1 MSNLSNPKHIAVIL
15 DGNGRWALNRSL
27 PRVMGHQKGVDAARN
42 LVKLCIDYQIEILS
56 LFAFSSEN
64 WRRPKQEVSM
74 LMNLCLKLL
83 TEEIKELHENQ
94 VKLQIIGDIMPLS
107 LTLKEAI
114 NNATSLTANNNGLIL
129 NIAINYGGKWD
140 IVNAMR
146 QIAKEIQNSNLSI
159 EDLNEQLVSSHLSLA
174 ELPDPDLFIRTSGEH
189 RISNFFLWQSAY
201 TELFF
206 TDTLWPDFSI
216 KEFQQAL
223 QFFNS
228 RTRRFG
234 GLVKANA

>member
-1 MSNLSNPKHIAVIL
+1 MSKPRHIAVIL

-27 PRVMGHQKGVDAARN
+27 PRVMGHQKGVEAARN
-42 LVKLCIDYQIEILS
+42 LVKMSIDYQIEILS
-56 LFAFSSEN
+56 LFAFSSDN
-64 WRRPKQEVSM
+64 WRRPKQEISM

-83 TEEIKELHENQ
+83 TEEIKDLHNNQ
-94 VKLQIIGDIMPLS
+94 VKLQIIGDTLPLS
-107 LTLKEAI
+107 LALKEAI
-114 NNATSLTANNNGLIL
+114 SNGTSLTANNNGLIL

-140 IVNAMR
+140 IVNAIR
-146 QIAKEIQNSNLSI
+146 QIAKKIQNSNLNI
-159 EDLNEQLVSSHLSLA
+159 EDLNEKLVSSYLSLA
-174 ELPDPDLFIRTSGEH
+174 QLPDPDLLIRTSGEH

-223 QFFNS
+223 NFFNS
-228 RTRRFG
+228 RTRKFG
-234 GLVKANA
+234 GLVAKVNA

>member
-1 MSNLSNPKHIAVIL
+1 MNKPKHIAVII
-15 DGNGRWALNRSL
+15 DGNGRWALNRAL

-42 LVKLCIDYQIEILS
+42 LVQLSIDHGIEILS
-56 LFAFSSEN
+56 LFVFSSEN

-83 TEEIKELHENQ
+83 TEEINELHNNNIS
-94 VKLQIIGDIMPLS
+94 LQIIGDTVPLPVS
-107 LTLKEAI
+107 LREAI
-114 NNATSLTANNNGLIL
+114 DKATLLTAGNQGLKL
-129 NIAINYGGKWD
+129 NIAINYGGRWD

-146 QIAKEIQNSNLSI
+146 KIATDIKDANLNPQDI
-159 EDLNEQLVSSHLSLA
+159 NEQLISSHLSLA
-174 ELPDPDLFIRTSGEH
+174 KLSDPDLLIRTSGEC

-206 TDTLWPDFSI
+206 TEVLWPDFSA

-223 QFFNS
+223 NFFHS

-234 GLVKANA
+234 GLLAQVRV

>member
-1 MSNLSNPKHIAVIL
+1 MSKPRHIAVIL

-27 PRVMGHQKGVDAARN
+27 PRVMGHQKGVEAARN
-42 LVKLCIDYQIEILS
+42 LVKMSIDYQIEILS
-56 LFAFSSEN
+56 LFAFSSDN
-64 WRRPKQEVSM
+64 WRRPKQEISM

-83 TEEIKELHENQ
+83 TEEIKDLHNNQ
-94 VKLQIIGDIMPLS
+94 VKLQIIGDTLPLS
-107 LTLKEAI
+107 LALKEAI
-114 NNATSLTANNNGLIL
+114 SNATSLTANNNGLIL

-140 IVNAMR
+140 IVNAIR
-146 QIAKEIQNSNLSI
+146 QIAKKIQNSNLNI
-159 EDLNEQLVSSHLSLA
+159 EDLNEKLVSSYLSLA
-174 ELPDPDLFIRTSGEH
+174 QLPDPDLLIRTSGEH

-223 QFFNS
+223 NFFNS
-228 RTRRFG
+228 RTRKFG
-234 GLVKANA
+234 GLVATVNA